1 MAYRIEG
8 MDDLLKVFA
17 SQPRSVKKLSDTA
30 MKDAVKAGVREMK
43 RMAPARFK
51 DLVKGKKGYDATRE
65 TWASI
70 GYYQTNAFGGHQ
82 PKAYRGGEAKT
93 GITDWFK
100 FYWNDYGTLTLRDPS
115 HKFVKPVRGKN
126 ERRRNNIGIKHRNY
140 FDRSLPTTTQKFQEA
155 YEASVEKHKDILLE
169 K

>member
-17 SQPRSVKKLSDTA
+17 NQPRSVKKVSDKA
-30 MKDAVKAGVREMK
+30 MADAVKAGVREMK
-43 RMAPARFK
+43 RQAPARFK
-51 DLVKGKKGYDATRE
+51 DLVKGKKGYDANRE
-65 TWASI
+65 TWASV
-70 GYYQTNAFGGHQ
+70 GYYQTNAFRGHQ
-82 PKAYRGGEAKT
+82 PKAYQGAEAKT

-115 HKFVKPVRGKN
+115 HTFVKPMRAKN
-126 ERRRNNIGIKHRNY
+126 PRRRNNIGIKHQNY
-140 FDRSLPTTTQKFQEA
+140 FDRSLPSTRQKFQEA
-155 YEASVEKHKDILLE
+155 YEASVEKNKDLLLE